1 MNYEALPKKEVL
13 GTITVSHMTE
23 FVAEYIRFDQLGV
36 IDNAHKAQADSHEGG
51 VESSLCLQLAELH
64 SQAVDAPKTG
74 KWTEMPKEAKVSVF
88 PDFMMKSDKPSYP
101 SDKVLGKLYRE
112 CRAFKDSIARE
123 VPLKKPHIAPI
134 LLVPNFQKYQE
145 EAKELYEEYSSQL
158 QTLMN
163 LYGIETEAELLS
175 GCFLK
180 LHSRLGREKV
190 EIADI
195 VSRVLSKIRENFRSK
210 FFREFDLD
218 EGKRGDDEVI
228 SEEMQR
234 KASAWYYVAYSH
246 KQATEAL
253 ENVPDETPRMQFL
266 SFPWLVDDVI
276 LSIRIRKAFEL
287 QESQSIVASISESV
301 LKVFEEE
308 RDVLLQCYE
317 DRLQKK
323 NFVSRAMP
331 GVSVALFGSSA
342 TLLFRPDSDLDL
354 CILDPRLIA
363 LHSQMGRDEQIAL
376 LKTLH
381 PVMKKLFKHARLVE
395 SARIPVSFFL
405 VLFFLN
411 LESFCA
417 IKSPAF

>member
-134 LLVPNFQKYQE
+134 LLVPNFQKYQD
-145 EAKELYEEYSSQL
+145 EARELYEEYSSQL

-246 KQATEAL
+246 KQATEAV
-253 ENVPDETPRMQFL
+253 ENVPDGTPSLQFL
-266 SFPWLVDDVI
+266 SFPWLVDDVMM
-276 LSIRIRKAFEL
+276 SIRIRKAFEV

-308 RDVLLQCYE
+308 RDVLLHFFE

-323 NFVSRAMP
+323 NFVSVAMP
-331 GVSVALFGSSA
+331 GVSVAMFGSSA

-354 CILDPRLIA
+354 CVLDPRLIA
-363 LHSQMGRDEQIAL
+363 LRSQMGRDEQIAL
-376 LKTLH
+376 LKNIH

-405 VLFFLN
+405 VLFL
-411 LESFCA
+411 L
-417 IKSPAF
+417 IYKYGK

>member
-1 MNYEALPKKEVL
+1 MNYEALPKKEVA

-51 VESSLCLQLAELH
+51 VESSICLQLAELH

-158 QTLMN
+158 HTLMN

-180 LHSRLGREKV
+180 LHSRLGKEKV
-190 EIADI
+190 EIAEI
-195 VSRVLSKIRENFRSK
+195 VSGVMAKIRENFRSR
-210 FFREFDLD
+210 FFNEFNLGEATREA
-218 EGKRGDDEVI
+218 DEVI

-246 KQATEAL
+246 KQATAAAA
-253 ENVPDETPRMQFL
+253 NIADETPSKQFL

-276 LSIRIRKAFEL
+276 LSIRIRKAFEV
-287 QESQSIVASISESV
+287 QESPSIVASISESV
-301 LKVFEEE
+301 MKVFREE
-308 RDVLLQCYE
+308 RDFLLPCFE

-323 NFVSRAMP
+323 NFLSRAMP
-331 GVSVALFGSSA
+331 GFSVATFGSSA

-354 CILDPRLIA
+354 CVLDPRLIA
-363 LHSQMGRDEQIAL
+363 MHSQLSRDDQVAL

-381 PVMKKLFKHARLVE
+381 PVMKRLFKHARLVE
-395 SARIPVSFFL
+395 SAKVPVSFCL
-405 VLFFLN
+405 MV
-411 LESFCA
+411 
-417 IKSPAF
+417 